1 MPKNNSGSVPGNGPG
16 NEPNSVSGKVGATI
30 LLLLVVVFSNAF
42 VTSSFPQNI
51 LINEDTTFNFHGNL
65 LSFQEV
71 NEQGATIIL
80 NANQESVNNR
90 DVIAMG
96 GRNSIRLTGNQ
107 VSVGENDFFTG
118 QVTIPT
124 RLNHIILF
132 EQSTLELKD
141 DLKIIDINF
150 REHQI
155 TLENEFE
162 DIYLINDGSNTYNIE
177 LPVGD
182 LTYITDDENDVLF
195 KVQHI
200 EDKIKIALVG
210 YYPAEE
216 FTVTT
221 KEEIII

>member
-1 MPKNNSGSVPGNGPG
+1 MPKNKPG
-16 NEPNSVSGKVGATI
+16 NEPGNESDSVSGKISATI
-30 LLLLVVVFSNAF
+30 LLLLVVIFSNAF

-65 LSFQEV
+65 LSFQDV
-71 NEQGATIIL
+71 SEQGATVIL

-96 GRNSIRLTGNQ
+96 GRNSILLTGNQ

-150 REHQI
+150 RDHQI

-162 DIYLINDGSNTYNIE
+162 DIYLIHDGVNTYNIE

-200 EDKIKIALVG
+200 EGKIKIALVG

-221 KEEIII
+221 KEERII

>member
-1 MPKNNSGSVPGNGPG
+1 MPKNKPGNKPG
-16 NEPNSVSGKVGATI
+16 NEPGNESDSVSGKISATI
-30 LLLLVVVFSNAF
+30 LLLLVVIFSNAF

-65 LSFQEV
+65 LSFQDV
-71 NEQGATIIL
+71 SEQGATVIL

-96 GRNSIRLTGNQ
+96 GRNSILLTGNQ

-150 REHQI
+150 R
-155 TLENEFE
+155 
-162 DIYLINDGSNTYNIE
+162 
-177 LPVGD
+177 
-182 LTYITDDENDVLF
+182 
-195 KVQHI
+195 
-200 EDKIKIALVG
+200 
-210 YYPAEE
+210 
-216 FTVTT
+216 
-221 KEEIII
+221 

>member
-1 MPKNNSGSVPGNGPG
+1 MPNDESDNDVM
-16 NEPNSVSGKVGATI
+16 GKVGATL
-30 LLLLVVVFSNAF
+30 LLLLVVISSNAF
-42 VTSSFPQNI
+42 ITSSFPQSILIDEDTVFNFNGNI
-51 LINEDTTFNFHGNL
+51 LA
-65 LSFQEV
+65 FQDV
-71 NEQGATIIL
+71 NEHGATVIL

-96 GRNSIRLTGNQ
+96 GMHSIILTGKQ
-107 VSVGENDFFTG
+107 VSVGENEFYTC
-118 QVTIPT
+118 QIAIPT

-162 DIYLINDGSNTYNIE
+162 DIYLIYDGVNSYNIE
-177 LPVGD
+177 LPVGR
-182 LTYITDDENDVLF
+182 LTYITDNENEVLF
-195 KVQHI
+195 KVHHI
-200 EDKIKIALVG
+200 EDKIRIALVG
-210 YYPAEE
+210 YYPNEE

-221 KEEIII
+221 KEVTII

>member
-1 MPKNNSGSVPGNGPG
+1 MPNDKSDNDVM
-16 NEPNSVSGKVGATI
+16 GKVGATL

-42 VTSSFPQNI
+42 ITSSFPQNI
-51 LINEDTTFNFHGNL
+51 LIDEDTTFNFNGNVL
-65 LSFQEV
+65 AFQDV
-71 NEQGATIIL
+71 SEQGATVIL

-96 GRNSIRLTGNQ
+96 GRHAILLTGNQ
-107 VSVGENDFFTG
+107 VSVGENDFYTG

-124 RLNHIILF
+124 RMNHIILF

-162 DIYLINDGSNTYNIE
+162 DIYLIYDGVNIYNIE
-177 LPVGD
+177 LPVGR
-182 LTYITDDENDVLF
+182 LTYITDNENEVLF
-195 KVQHI
+195 KVHHI

-210 YYPAEE
+210 YYPNEE

-221 KEEIII
+221 KEVTII

>member
-1 MPKNNSGSVPGNGPG
+1 MPKDKPGSGPG
-16 NEPNSVSGKVGATI
+16 NEPDSVSGKVGATI

-51 LINEDTTFNFHGNL
+51 LIDEDTTFNFHDNL
-65 LSFQEV
+65 LSFQDVSE
-71 NEQGATIIL
+71 NGATVIL

-150 REHQI
+150 RDHQI

-162 DIYLINDGSNTYNIE
+162 DIYLIHDGVNTYNIE

-200 EDKIKIALVG
+200 EGKIKIALVG

-221 KEEIII
+221 KEETII